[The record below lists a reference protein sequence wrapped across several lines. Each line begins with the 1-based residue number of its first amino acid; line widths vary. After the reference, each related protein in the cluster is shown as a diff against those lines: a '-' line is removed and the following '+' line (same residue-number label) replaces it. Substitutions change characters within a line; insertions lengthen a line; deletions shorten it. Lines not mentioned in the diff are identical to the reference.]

1 VLARAQRE
9 SRIVVTFDKD
19 FGELAF
25 AARLPASCGI
35 VLFRLGGASPEA
47 DNQRVAD
54 AFDEPMEWS
63 GRFVIVEDDRVRSRA
78 LPS

>member
-1 VLARAQRE
+1 M
-9 SRIVVTFDKD
+9 ITFDED

-25 AARLPASCGI
+25 AARLPAACGV
-35 VLFRLGGASPEA
+35 VLFRLGGSSPDV
-47 DNQRVAD
+47 DNLRVAD
-54 AFDEPMEWS
+54 ALDDAVEWT